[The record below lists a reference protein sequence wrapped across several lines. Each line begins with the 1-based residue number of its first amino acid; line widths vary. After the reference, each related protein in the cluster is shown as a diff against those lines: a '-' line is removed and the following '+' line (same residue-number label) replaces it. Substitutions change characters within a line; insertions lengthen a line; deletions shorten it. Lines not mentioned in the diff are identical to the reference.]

1 MVSNLLFWK
10 YLLILFF
17 LTRGEPNLHN
27 QNDYMRRTGKGLI
40 NYLAFRNKRSENKQK
55 ARFYITDI
63 TKKYFRKLRKR
74 LNHSSYP
81 GYKSKKFHNE
91 LMEAYFF
98 LIKNITKL
106 MKIERHVRLHT
117 NFVKSGVNE
126 KIGHVNGAIQS
137 D

>member
-1 MVSNLLFWK
+1 
-10 YLLILFF
+10 
-17 LTRGEPNLHN
+17 
-27 QNDYMRRTGKGLI
+27 MRRTSKGLI

-91 LMEAYFF
+91 LMDAYFF

-137 D
+137 DELESINITHTCADKDKQTSIAYDIKGE